1 MKNVAQTPSKR
12 IVRRGRVFPEIQWT
26 EAQKSQEKARRQ
38 AFYERCWVI
47 FERLKPE
54 ILDKYDG
61 WYIAIE
67 PESGDYFID
76 RDQEV
81 ASKMAKEKYPNLIHH
96 IFGIN
101 ETGISGRI

>member
-1 MKNVAQTPSKR
+1 MTHSSPER

-26 EAQKSQEKARRQ
+26 EAQKAQDKARRQ
-38 AFYERCWVI
+38 AFYERCWAI

-54 ILDKYDG
+54 ILDKYYG

-67 PESGDYFID
+67 PDSGDYFID
-76 RDQEV
+76 QDQEV
-81 ASKMAKEKYPNLIHH
+81 ASKMAREKHPHMIHY

-101 ETGISGRI
+101 ETGVSGRI